1 MLRSDVGV
9 SRKLAARE
17 QCQYIIDY
25 QYQCTIDTVN
35 LLADSGLDNRSPVTG
50 ITILLQAFAPL
61 ALGMLISTTY
71 ITVMFD
77 G

>member
-1 MLRSDVGV
+1 MPNSRLEIVGDEFLT
-9 SRKLAARE
+9 S
-17 QCQYIIDY
+17 IDY
-25 QYQCTIDTVN
+25 DDEFHMN
-35 LLADSGLDNRSPVTG
+35 LLFDALFIDRCAHIWVK
-50 ITILLQAFAPL
+50 TILLQAFAPL